1 MKTYKIHLI
10 RHGLTQSNIDGK
22 YTGHSDVSLC
32 EQGVLQL
39 NQMTKDYEYPKAD
52 ALFCSPLSRCVET
65 AKIIYSDMTP
75 LIIPELIE
83 YNFGDF
89 EGKTAQELQGN
100 EMFAQW
106 LSGGA
111 DFAPPFGESNGEFG
125 KRIYN
130 TFIKI
135 VNGLIKTGTTSASI
149 VTHGGVI
156 MAIMQCFAVPELPM
170 AQWLAPNGCGF
181 TICITPSIWS
191 RVQKA
196 EVLYDIPIVEGCDEN
211 THAHNDYID
220 IFKED
225 LGNFNFSESE

>member
-22 YTGHSDVSLC
+22 YTGHSDVPLC
-32 EQGVLQL
+32 EQGILQL
-39 NQMTKDYEYPKAD
+39 NQMVKDYEYPKAD

-65 AKIIYSDMTP
+65 AKIVYNDMTP

-89 EGKTAQELQGN
+89 EGKTAQELQDN
-100 EMFAQW
+100 ELFSMW
-106 LSGGA
+106 LSGSS
-111 DFAPPFGESNGEFG
+111 DVAPPFGESNAEFG

-135 VNGLIKTGTTSASI
+135 VDGLIKTGTTNASI

-156 MAIMQCFAVPELPM
+156 MAILQCFAVPELPM

-181 TICITPSIWS
+181 TVCITPSIWS
-191 RVQKA
+191 RIQKV
-196 EVLYDIPIVEGCDEN
+196 EVLYDIPIVDEQDESYQKYDEHIN
-211 THAHNDYID
+211 
-220 IFKED
+220 IFKQD
-225 LGNFNFSESE
+225 LENFNYNDSI